1 MKKIV
6 PLFFPLFI
14 SVSLFSQNKLAY
26 RLFDIKGKKVSYKA
40 LKKQVLKA
48 DIILFGEFHDNP
60 ISHWLELEIIKDLNK
75 SENLIIGAE
84 MFESDNQQL
93 INDYL
98 SGALNFNTL
107 DSMGRL
113 WSNYKTDYSPIVEYA
128 KKNNLPVV
136 ATNIPRKYASK
147 VFKNGGFQAL
157 DNLSD
162 FEKKFIAPLP
172 IDFDI
177 ELSQYKNML
186 DMMGDHA
193 SSDIVKAQAVK
204 DATMAHFILQN
215 YSEGDKFLHINGSY
229 HSDFRQG
236 ILWYLMNANSTLKYM
251 TISTVYQENVQK
263 LSKENMKRANFII
276 CVDSDITR
284 TF

>member
-1 MKKIV
+1 MKKII

-14 SVSLFSQNKLAY
+14 SISLFSQNKLAY

-98 SGALNFNTL
+98 SGVLNFNTL

-186 DMMGDHA
+186 DMMVIMRHLTLLRLRQLKMQQWLILFYKIILRA
-193 SSDIVKAQAVK
+193 INSYILMAPIIQISVKV
-204 DATMAHFILQN
+204 
-215 YSEGDKFLHINGSY
+215 YS
-229 HSDFRQG
+229 G
-236 ILWYLMNANSTLKYM
+236 I
-251 TISTVYQENVQK
+251 
-263 LSKENMKRANFII
+263 
-276 CVDSDITR
+276 
-284 TF
+284 

>member
-1 MKKIV
+1 MCNSKWLSSIKRTFLNLIYEKNRTT
-6 PLFFPLFI
+6 FFSTFYI
-14 SVSLFSQNKLAY
+14 CKLFSQNKLAY

-113 WSNYKTDYSPIVEYA
+113 WSNYK
-128 KKNNLPVV
+128 
-136 ATNIPRKYASK
+136 R
-147 VFKNGGFQAL
+147 
-157 DNLSD
+157 
-162 FEKKFIAPLP
+162 
-172 IDFDI
+172 
-177 ELSQYKNML
+177 
-186 DMMGDHA
+186 
-193 SSDIVKAQAVK
+193 
-204 DATMAHFILQN
+204 
-215 YSEGDKFLHINGSY
+215 
-229 HSDFRQG
+229 
-236 ILWYLMNANSTLKYM
+236 
-251 TISTVYQENVQK
+251 
-263 LSKENMKRANFII
+263 II
-276 CVDSDITR
+276 HL
-284 TF
+284 

>member
-1 MKKIV
+1 M
-6 PLFFPLFI
+6 
-14 SVSLFSQNKLAY
+14 
-26 RLFDIKGKKVSYKA
+26 
-40 LKKQVLKA
+40 
-48 DIILFGEFHDNP
+48 
-60 ISHWLELEIIKDLNK
+60 
-75 SENLIIGAE
+75 
-84 MFESDNQQL
+84 
-93 INDYL
+93 
-98 SGALNFNTL
+98 
-107 DSMGRL
+107 
-113 WSNYKTDYSPIVEYA
+113 
-128 KKNNLPVV
+128 PVV
-136 ATNIPRKYASK
+136 ATNIPRKYASR

-162 FEKKFIAPLP
+162 LEKKFIAPLP

-193 SSDIVKAQAVK
+193 SPDIVKAQAIK

-229 HSDFRQG
+229 HSDFHQG
-236 ILWYLMNANSTLKYM
+236 ILWYLMNVNNTLKYM
-251 TISTVYQENVQK
+251 TISSVYQENVQK
-263 LSKENMKRANFII
+263 LSKVNMKRANFII

>member
-1 MKKIV
+1 MKKII

-14 SVSLFSQNKLAY
+14 SISLFSQNKLAY
-26 RLFDIKGKKVSYKA
+26 RLYDIKGKKVSYKA

-193 SSDIVKAQAVK
+193 SPDIVKAQAVK

-229 HSDFRQG
+229 HSDFHQG

-263 LSKENMKRANFII
+263 LSKENMKRANFTI

>member
-1 MKKIV
+1 M
-6 PLFFPLFI
+6 
-14 SVSLFSQNKLAY
+14 
-26 RLFDIKGKKVSYKA
+26 
-40 LKKQVLKA
+40 
-48 DIILFGEFHDNP
+48 H
-60 ISHWLELEIIKDLNK
+60 K

-193 SSDIVKAQAVK
+193 SPDIVKAQAVK

-229 HSDFRQG
+229 HSDFHQG

>member
-1 MKKIV
+1 MKKII

-14 SVSLFSQNKLAY
+14 SISLFSQNKLAY

-113 WSNYKTDYSPIVEYA
+113 WSNYKTYYSPILEY
-128 KKNNLPVV
+128 
-136 ATNIPRKYASK
+136 
-147 VFKNGGFQAL
+147 
-157 DNLSD
+157 
-162 FEKKFIAPLP
+162 
-172 IDFDI
+172 
-177 ELSQYKNML
+177 
-186 DMMGDHA
+186 
-193 SSDIVKAQAVK
+193 
-204 DATMAHFILQN
+204 
-215 YSEGDKFLHINGSY
+215 
-229 HSDFRQG
+229 
-236 ILWYLMNANSTLKYM
+236 
-251 TISTVYQENVQK
+251 
-263 LSKENMKRANFII
+263 
-276 CVDSDITR
+276 
-284 TF
+284 

>member
-1 MKKIV
+1 MCNSKWLSLIKRTFLNLIHEKNHTT
-6 PLFFPLFI
+6 FFPLFI
-14 SVSLFSQNKLAY
+14 SISLFSQNKLAY
-26 RLFDIKGKKVSYKA
+26 RLFDIKGKKSSYKA

-75 SENLIIGAE
+75 NENLIIGAE

-107 DSMGRL
+107 DSLGRL

-136 ATNIPRKYASK
+136 ATNIPRKYASR

-162 FEKKFIAPLP
+162 LEKKFIAPLP

-193 SSDIVKAQAVK
+193 SPDIVKAQAVK

-215 YSEGDKFLHINGSY
+215 YSEGEKFLHINGSY
-229 HSDFRQG
+229 HSDFHQ
-236 ILWYLMNANSTLKYM
+236 
-251 TISTVYQENVQK
+251 
-263 LSKENMKRANFII
+263 
-276 CVDSDITR
+276 
-284 TF
+284 

>member
-193 SSDIVKAQAVK
+193 SPDIVKAQAVK

-229 HSDFRQG
+229 HSDFHQG

-263 LSKENMKRANFII
+263 LSKENMKRANFTI

>member
-1 MKKIV
+1 MKKII

-14 SVSLFSQNKLAY
+14 SISLFSQNKLAY
-26 RLFDIKGKKVSYKA
+26 RLYDIKGKKVSYKA

-193 SSDIVKAQAVK
+193 SPDIVKAQAVK

-263 LSKENMKRANFII
+263 LNKENMKRANFII